1 MKKLFPLL
9 LVLVMCV
16 SLVAC
21 GGPDKQPAID
31 EFNEASTAFDALVAI
46 INKDI
51 ESYPDEVIEVMV
63 ETVTL
68 IRPSPKTLWSSGRG
82 SRSSL
87 RRRSSPARR
96 RARTSRGSIPP
107 GKARLR
113 RP

>member
-63 ETVTL
+63 EMSEVLTLHKETLESDEEITEEQLNEMIEWYNTVDQWVIDVKKDL
-68 IRPSPKTLWSSGRG
+68 GIE
-82 SRSSL
+82 
-87 RRRSSPARR
+87 
-96 RARTSRGSIPP
+96 
-107 GKARLR
+107 
-113 RP
+113 

>member
-1 MKKLFPLL
+1 MKKLFSLL

-63 ETVTL
+63 EMSEVLTLHKETLESDEEITEEQLNEMIEWYNTVDQWVIDVKKDL
-68 IRPSPKTLWSSGRG
+68 GIE
-82 SRSSL
+82 
-87 RRRSSPARR
+87 
-96 RARTSRGSIPP
+96 
-107 GKARLR
+107 
-113 RP
+113 